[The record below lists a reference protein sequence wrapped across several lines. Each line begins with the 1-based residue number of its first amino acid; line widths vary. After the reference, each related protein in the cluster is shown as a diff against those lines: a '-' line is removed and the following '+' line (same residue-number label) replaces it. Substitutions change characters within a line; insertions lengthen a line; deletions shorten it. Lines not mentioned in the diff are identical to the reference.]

1 MTEYDGL
8 KRSKYA
14 ELFGTPERMAR
25 FIIERCCMDCIDCLM
40 PRDCPCK
47 GTFMA
52 DDKDYDALLE
62 WLRGDA
68 E

>member
-25 FIIERCCMDCIDCLM
+25 FIIERCCMDCTDCLM

-47 GTFMA
+47 GTYMA
-52 DDKDYDALLE
+52 DDKDYDRLLE
-62 WLRGDA
+62 WLMGDA
-68 E
+68 R